1 MQINGREIKE
11 IVRVIDALHVEVMYI
26 SGRTGVVHRTDL
38 EEQSDTR
45 ETEKEF
51 KRLEKKP

>member
-11 IVRVIDALHVEVMYI
+11 IIRVIDALHVEVMYI

-38 EEQSDTR
+38 EEQSDTK

-51 KRLEKKP
+51 KRLERRP